1 MDTELLKTF
10 LEVSRTRHFG
20 RAAESLYLTQ
30 SAVSFRIR
38 QLENQLGVN
47 LFTRHRNNI
56 RLTAAGEKLLPYA
69 ETLMSTW
76 QAARKE
82 VAHTSRHNEFSI
94 GASASLWECMLN
106 QWLGRLYQN
115 QDAHTGLQF
124 EARIAQRQSLVKQLH
139 ERQLDLL
146 ITTEAPKMDEFR
158 GLMLNRTKTHV
169 RREKPSK
176 KSTNGR
182 WCPFCAN
189 LRLKRHRFEGV
200 FQCPL
205 YFDLSD
211 KKLLT
216 CETVRLSVKPQFS
229 SQLLGYFT
237 LALYTSAP
245 SKLKGDLN
253 YLRLEWGPDFQQ
265 HEAGLIGAD
274 EVPILTTSSAE
285 LAQQQIAMLNGC
297 TWLPVSWARKKG
309 GLHTVVDSTTLSR
322 PLYAIW
328 LQNSD
333 KNALIRDLLKINVLD
348 EVY

>member
-1 MDTELLKTF
+1 MESTVDTELLKTF

-20 RAAESLYLTQ
+20 RAAEALYLTQ

-56 RLTAAGEKLLPYA
+56 RLTTAGEKLLPYA
-69 ETLMSTW
+69 ETLMNTW

-106 QWLGRLYQN
+106 AWLGRLYQL
-115 QDAHTGLQF
+115 QEPQSGQQF

-146 ITTEAPKMDEFR
+146 ITTEAPKMDEF
-158 GLMLNRTKTHV
+158 
-169 RREKPSK
+169 
-176 KSTNGR
+176 
-182 WCPFCAN
+182 
-189 LRLKRHRFEGV
+189 
-200 FQCPL
+200 
-205 YFDLSD
+205 
-211 KKLLT
+211 
-216 CETVRLSVKPQFS
+216 S
-229 SQLLGYFT
+229 SQLLGHFT
-237 LALYTSAP
+237 LALYCSSPARKK
-245 SKLKGDLN
+245 SELN

-265 HEAGLIGAD
+265 HETGLIAAD
-274 EVPILTTSSAE
+274 EVPVLTTSSAE
-285 LAQQQIAMLNGC
+285 LARQQLSALNGC
-297 TWLPVSWARKKG
+297 SWLPVNWANEKG
-309 GLHTVVDSTTLSR
+309 GLHTVADSATLSR

-333 KNALIRDLLKINVLD
+333 KYSLICDLLKTDVLD
-348 EVY
+348 EQ

>member
-20 RAAESLYLTQ
+20 RAAEALYLTQ

-56 RLTAAGEKLLPYA
+56 RLTTAGEKLLPYA
-69 ETLMSTW
+69 ETLMNTW

-106 QWLGRLYQN
+106 AWLGRLYQL
-115 QDAHTGLQF
+115 QEPQSGLQF
-124 EARIAQRQSLVKQLH
+124 EARIAQRQSLVRQLH

-146 ITTEAPKMDEFR
+146 ITTEAPKMDEF
-158 GLMLNRTKTHV
+158 
-169 RREKPSK
+169 
-176 KSTNGR
+176 
-182 WCPFCAN
+182 
-189 LRLKRHRFEGV
+189 
-200 FQCPL
+200 
-205 YFDLSD
+205 
-211 KKLLT
+211 
-216 CETVRLSVKPQFS
+216 S
-229 SQLLGYFT
+229 SQLLGHFT
-237 LALYTSAP
+237 LALYCSSPARKK
-245 SKLKGDLN
+245 SELN

-265 HEAGLIGAD
+265 HETGLIAAD
-274 EVPILTTSSAE
+274 EVPVLTTSSAE
-285 LAQQQIAMLNGC
+285 LARQQLSALNGC
-297 TWLPVSWARKKG
+297 SWLPVNWANEKG
-309 GLHTVVDSTTLSR
+309 GLHTVADSATLSR

-333 KNALIRDLLKINVLD
+333 KYSLICDLLKTDVLD
-348 EVY
+348 EQ

>member
-20 RAAESLYLTQ
+20 RAAEALYLTQ

-56 RLTAAGEKLLPYA
+56 RLTTAGEKLLPYA
-69 ETLMSTW
+69 ETLMNTW

-106 QWLGRLYQN
+106 AWLGRLYKLQEP
-115 QDAHTGLQF
+115 QSGLQF
-124 EARIAQRQSLVKQLH
+124 EARIAQRQSLVKQLN

-146 ITTEAPKMDEFR
+146 ITTEAPKMDEF
-158 GLMLNRTKTHV
+158 
-169 RREKPSK
+169 
-176 KSTNGR
+176 
-182 WCPFCAN
+182 
-189 LRLKRHRFEGV
+189 
-200 FQCPL
+200 
-205 YFDLSD
+205 
-211 KKLLT
+211 
-216 CETVRLSVKPQFS
+216 S
-229 SQLLGYFT
+229 SQLLGHFT
-237 LALYTSAP
+237 LALYCSSPARKK
-245 SKLKGDLN
+245 SELN

-265 HEAGLIGAD
+265 HETGLIAAD
-274 EVPILTTSSAE
+274 EVPVLTTSSAE
-285 LAQQQIAMLNGC
+285 LARQQLSALNGC
-297 TWLPVSWARKKG
+297 SWLPVNWANEKG
-309 GLHTVVDSTTLSR
+309 GLHTVADSATLSR

-333 KNALIRDLLKINVLD
+333 KYSLICDLLKTDVLD
-348 EVY
+348 EQ

>member
-20 RAAESLYLTQ
+20 RAAEALYLTQ

-56 RLTAAGEKLLPYA
+56 RLTTAGEKLLPYA
-69 ETLMSTW
+69 EMLMNTW

-106 QWLGRLYQN
+106 AWLGRLYQL
-115 QDAHTGLQF
+115 QEPQSGLQF

-146 ITTEAPKMDEFR
+146 ITTEAPKMDEF
-158 GLMLNRTKTHV
+158 
-169 RREKPSK
+169 
-176 KSTNGR
+176 
-182 WCPFCAN
+182 
-189 LRLKRHRFEGV
+189 
-200 FQCPL
+200 
-205 YFDLSD
+205 
-211 KKLLT
+211 
-216 CETVRLSVKPQFS
+216 S
-229 SQLLGYFT
+229 SQLLGHFT
-237 LALYTSAP
+237 LALYCSSPARKK
-245 SKLKGDLN
+245 SELN

-265 HEAGLIGAD
+265 HETGLIAAD
-274 EVPILTTSSAE
+274 EVPVLTTSSAE
-285 LAQQQIAMLNGC
+285 LARQQLSALNGC
-297 TWLPVSWARKKG
+297 SWLPVNWANEKG
-309 GLHTVVDSTTLSR
+309 GLHTVADSATLSR

-333 KNALIRDLLKINVLD
+333 KYSLICDLLKTDVLD
-348 EVY
+348 EQ

>member
-1 MDTELLKTF
+1 MERVVDTELLKTF

-20 RAAESLYLTQ
+20 RAAEALYLTQ

-69 ETLMSTW
+69 ETLMNTW

-82 VAHTSRHNEFSI
+82 VANTSRHNEFSI

-106 QWLGRLYQN
+106 DWLRRLYQS
-115 QDAHTGLQF
+115 QEPQSSLQF

-146 ITTEAPKMDEFR
+146 ITTETPKMDE
-158 GLMLNRTKTHV
+158 
-169 RREKPSK
+169 
-176 KSTNGR
+176 
-182 WCPFCAN
+182 
-189 LRLKRHRFEGV
+189 
-200 FQCPL
+200 
-205 YFDLSD
+205 
-211 KKLLT
+211 
-216 CETVRLSVKPQFS
+216 FS

-237 LALYTSAP
+237 LALYCSSP
-245 SKLKGDLN
+245 SQTKDELN

-265 HEAGLIGAD
+265 HEAGLIAGD
-274 EVPILTTSSAE
+274 EVPVLTTSSAE
-285 LAQQQIAMLNGC
+285 LARQQLSVIKGFS
-297 TWLPVSWARKKG
+297 WLPVNWARTKSD
-309 GLHTVVDSTTLSR
+309 LHTVTDSTTLSR
-322 PLYAIW
+322 PLYAVW

-333 KNALIRDLLKINVLD
+333 KHALIRDLLKTNILED
-348 EVY
+348 

>member
-20 RAAESLYLTQ
+20 RAAEALYLTQ

-56 RLTAAGEKLLPYA
+56 RLTTAGEKLLPYA
-69 ETLMSTW
+69 ETLMNTW

-82 VAHTSRHNEFSI
+82 VAYTSRHNEFSI

-106 QWLGRLYQN
+106 AWLGRLYQL
-115 QDAHTGLQF
+115 QEPQSGLQF

-146 ITTEAPKMDEFR
+146 ITTEAPKMDEF
-158 GLMLNRTKTHV
+158 
-169 RREKPSK
+169 
-176 KSTNGR
+176 
-182 WCPFCAN
+182 
-189 LRLKRHRFEGV
+189 
-200 FQCPL
+200 
-205 YFDLSD
+205 
-211 KKLLT
+211 
-216 CETVRLSVKPQFS
+216 S
-229 SQLLGYFT
+229 SQLLGHFT
-237 LALYTSAP
+237 LALYCSSPARKK
-245 SKLKGDLN
+245 SELN

-265 HEAGLIGAD
+265 HETGLIAAD
-274 EVPILTTSSAE
+274 EVPVLTTSSAE
-285 LAQQQIAMLNGC
+285 LARQQLSALNGC
-297 TWLPVSWARKKG
+297 SWLPVNWANEKG
-309 GLHTVVDSTTLSR
+309 GLHTVADSATLSR

-333 KNALIRDLLKINVLD
+333 KYSLICDLLKTDVLD
-348 EVY
+348 EQ

>member
-20 RAAESLYLTQ
+20 RAAEALYLTQ

-56 RLTAAGEKLLPYA
+56 RLTTAGEKLLPYA
-69 ETLMSTW
+69 ETLMNTW

-106 QWLGRLYQN
+106 AWLGRLYQL
-115 QDAHTGLQF
+115 QEPQSGLQF

-146 ITTEAPKMDEFR
+146 ITTEAPKMDEF
-158 GLMLNRTKTHV
+158 
-169 RREKPSK
+169 
-176 KSTNGR
+176 
-182 WCPFCAN
+182 
-189 LRLKRHRFEGV
+189 
-200 FQCPL
+200 
-205 YFDLSD
+205 
-211 KKLLT
+211 
-216 CETVRLSVKPQFS
+216 S
-229 SQLLGYFT
+229 SQLLGHFT
-237 LALYTSAP
+237 LALYCSSPARKK
-245 SKLKGDLN
+245 SELN
-253 YLRLEWGPDFQQ
+253 FLRLEWGPDFQQ
-265 HEAGLIGAD
+265 HETGLIAAD
-274 EVPILTTSSAE
+274 EVPVLTTSSAE
-285 LAQQQIAMLNGC
+285 LARQQLSALNGC
-297 TWLPVSWARKKG
+297 SWLPVNWANEKG
-309 GLHTVVDSTTLSR
+309 GLHTVADSATLSR

-333 KNALIRDLLKINVLD
+333 KYSLICDLLKTDVLD
-348 EVY
+348 EQ

>member
-1 MDTELLKTF
+1 MESTVDTELLKTF

-20 RAAESLYLTQ
+20 RAAEALYLTQ

-56 RLTAAGEKLLPYA
+56 RLTTAGEKLLPYA
-69 ETLMSTW
+69 ETLMNTW

-106 QWLGRLYQN
+106 AWLGRLYQL
-115 QDAHTGLQF
+115 QEPQSGLQF

-146 ITTEAPKMDEFR
+146 ITTEAPKMDEF
-158 GLMLNRTKTHV
+158 
-169 RREKPSK
+169 
-176 KSTNGR
+176 
-182 WCPFCAN
+182 
-189 LRLKRHRFEGV
+189 
-200 FQCPL
+200 
-205 YFDLSD
+205 
-211 KKLLT
+211 
-216 CETVRLSVKPQFS
+216 S
-229 SQLLGYFT
+229 SQLLGHFT
-237 LALYTSAP
+237 LALYCSSPARKK
-245 SKLKGDLN
+245 SELN

-265 HEAGLIGAD
+265 HETGLIAAD
-274 EVPILTTSSAE
+274 EVPVLTTNSAE
-285 LAQQQIAMLNGC
+285 LARQQLSALNGC
-297 TWLPVSWARKKG
+297 SWLPVNWANEKG
-309 GLHTVVDSTTLSR
+309 GLHTVADSATLSR

-333 KNALIRDLLKINVLD
+333 KYSLICDLLKTDVLD
-348 EVY
+348 EQ

>member
-20 RAAESLYLTQ
+20 RAAEALYLTQ

-69 ETLMSTW
+69 ETLMNTW

-82 VAHTSRHNEFSI
+82 VANTSRHNEFSI

-106 QWLGRLYQN
+106 DWLKRLYQS
-115 QDAHTGLQF
+115 QEPQTSLQF

-146 ITTEAPKMDEFR
+146 ITTETPKMDE
-158 GLMLNRTKTHV
+158 
-169 RREKPSK
+169 
-176 KSTNGR
+176 
-182 WCPFCAN
+182 
-189 LRLKRHRFEGV
+189 
-200 FQCPL
+200 
-205 YFDLSD
+205 
-211 KKLLT
+211 
-216 CETVRLSVKPQFS
+216 FS

-237 LALYTSAP
+237 LALYCSSP
-245 SKLKGDLN
+245 SQTKDELN

-265 HEAGLIGAD
+265 HEAGLIAGD
-274 EVPILTTSSAE
+274 EVPVLTTSSAE
-285 LAQQQIAMLNGC
+285 LARQQLSVLKGFS
-297 TWLPVSWARKKG
+297 WLPVNWAKAKSD
-309 GLHTVVDSTTLSR
+309 LHTVTDSTTLSR
-322 PLYAIW
+322 PLYAVW

-333 KNALIRDLLKINVLD
+333 KHTLICDLLRTSILED
-348 EVY
+348 

>member
-10 LEVSRTRHFG
+10 LEVSRPRHFG
-20 RAAESLYLTQ
+20 RAAEALYLTQ

-69 ETLMSTW
+69 ETLMNTW

-82 VAHTSRHNEFSI
+82 VANTSRHNEFSI

-106 QWLGRLYQN
+106 DWLRRLYQS
-115 QDAHTGLQF
+115 QEPQSSLQF

-146 ITTEAPKMDEFR
+146 ITTETPKMDE
-158 GLMLNRTKTHV
+158 
-169 RREKPSK
+169 
-176 KSTNGR
+176 
-182 WCPFCAN
+182 
-189 LRLKRHRFEGV
+189 
-200 FQCPL
+200 
-205 YFDLSD
+205 
-211 KKLLT
+211 
-216 CETVRLSVKPQFS
+216 FS

-237 LALYTSAP
+237 LALYCSSP
-245 SKLKGDLN
+245 SQTKDELN

-265 HEAGLIGAD
+265 HEAGLIAGD
-274 EVPILTTSSAE
+274 EVPVLTTSSAE
-285 LAQQQIAMLNGC
+285 LARQQLSVIKGFS
-297 TWLPVSWARKKG
+297 WLPVNWAKTKSD
-309 GLHTVVDSTTLSR
+309 LHTVTDSTTLSR
-322 PLYAIW
+322 PLYAVW

-333 KNALIRDLLKINVLD
+333 KNGLICDLLRTDILEN
-348 EVY
+348 

>member
-10 LEVSRTRHFG
+10 LEVSRTHHFG
-20 RAAESLYLTQ
+20 RAAEALYLTQ

-56 RLTAAGEKLLPYA
+56 RLTTAGEKLLPYA
-69 ETLMSTW
+69 ETLMNTW

-106 QWLGRLYQN
+106 AWLGRLYQL
-115 QDAHTGLQF
+115 QEPQSGLQF

-146 ITTEAPKMDEFR
+146 ITTEAPKMDEF
-158 GLMLNRTKTHV
+158 
-169 RREKPSK
+169 
-176 KSTNGR
+176 
-182 WCPFCAN
+182 
-189 LRLKRHRFEGV
+189 
-200 FQCPL
+200 
-205 YFDLSD
+205 
-211 KKLLT
+211 
-216 CETVRLSVKPQFS
+216 S
-229 SQLLGYFT
+229 SQLLGHFT
-237 LALYTSAP
+237 LALYCSSPARKK
-245 SKLKGDLN
+245 SELN

-265 HEAGLIGAD
+265 HETGLIAAD
-274 EVPILTTSSAE
+274 EVPVLTTSSAE
-285 LAQQQIAMLNGC
+285 LARQQLSALNGC
-297 TWLPVSWARKKG
+297 SWLPVNWANEKG
-309 GLHTVVDSTTLSR
+309 GLHTVADSATLSR

-333 KNALIRDLLKINVLD
+333 KYSLICDLLKTDVLD
-348 EVY
+348 EQ

>member
-1 MDTELLKTF
+1 MESTVDTELLKTF

-20 RAAESLYLTQ
+20 RAAEALYLTQ

-56 RLTAAGEKLLPYA
+56 RLTTAGEKLLPYA
-69 ETLMSTW
+69 ETLMNTW

-106 QWLGRLYQN
+106 AWLGRLYQL
-115 QDAHTGLQF
+115 QEPQSGLQF

-146 ITTEAPKMDEFR
+146 ITTEAPKMDEF
-158 GLMLNRTKTHV
+158 
-169 RREKPSK
+169 
-176 KSTNGR
+176 
-182 WCPFCAN
+182 
-189 LRLKRHRFEGV
+189 
-200 FQCPL
+200 
-205 YFDLSD
+205 
-211 KKLLT
+211 
-216 CETVRLSVKPQFS
+216 S
-229 SQLLGYFT
+229 SQLLGHFT
-237 LALYTSAP
+237 LALYCSSPARKK
-245 SKLKGDLN
+245 SELN

-265 HEAGLIGAD
+265 HETGLIAAD
-274 EVPILTTSSAE
+274 EVPVLKTSSAE
-285 LAQQQIAMLNGC
+285 LARQQLSALNGC
-297 TWLPVSWARKKG
+297 SWLPVNWANEKG
-309 GLHTVVDSTTLSR
+309 GLHTVADSATLSR

-333 KNALIRDLLKINVLD
+333 KYSLICDLLKTDVLN
-348 EVY
+348 EQ

>member
-1 MDTELLKTF
+1 MESTVDTELLKTF

-20 RAAESLYLTQ
+20 QAAEALYLTQ

-56 RLTAAGEKLLPYA
+56 RLTTAGEKLLPYA
-69 ETLMSTW
+69 ETLMNTW

-106 QWLGRLYQN
+106 AWLGRLYQL
-115 QDAHTGLQF
+115 QEPQSGLQF

-146 ITTEAPKMDEFR
+146 ITTEAPKMDEF
-158 GLMLNRTKTHV
+158 
-169 RREKPSK
+169 
-176 KSTNGR
+176 
-182 WCPFCAN
+182 
-189 LRLKRHRFEGV
+189 
-200 FQCPL
+200 
-205 YFDLSD
+205 
-211 KKLLT
+211 
-216 CETVRLSVKPQFS
+216 S
-229 SQLLGYFT
+229 SQLLGHFT
-237 LALYTSAP
+237 LALYCSSPARKK
-245 SKLKGDLN
+245 SELN

-265 HEAGLIGAD
+265 HETGLIAAD
-274 EVPILTTSSAE
+274 EVPVLTTSSAE
-285 LAQQQIAMLNGC
+285 LARQQLSALNGC
-297 TWLPVSWARKKG
+297 SWLPVNWANEKG
-309 GLHTVVDSTTLSR
+309 GLHTVADSATLSR

-333 KNALIRDLLKINVLD
+333 KYSLICDLLKTDVLD
-348 EVY
+348 EQ

>member
-1 MDTELLKTF
+1 MEKTVDTELLKTF

-20 RAAESLYLTQ
+20 RAAEALYLTQ

-82 VAHTSRHNEFSI
+82 VAHTSRHHQFSI
-94 GASASLWECMLN
+94 GASASLWECMLSD
-106 QWLGRLYQN
+106 WLTRLYNLQGN
-115 QDAHTGLQF
+115 LQF

-146 ITTEAPKMDEFR
+146 ITTETPKMDE
-158 GLMLNRTKTHV
+158 
-169 RREKPSK
+169 
-176 KSTNGR
+176 
-182 WCPFCAN
+182 
-189 LRLKRHRFEGV
+189 
-200 FQCPL
+200 
-205 YFDLSD
+205 
-211 KKLLT
+211 
-216 CETVRLSVKPQFS
+216 FS
-229 SQLLGYFT
+229 SQLLGHFT
-237 LALYTSAP
+237 LALYCATP
-245 SKLKGDLN
+245 EKSKSELN

-265 HEAGLIGAD
+265 HEAELIASD
-274 EVPILTTSSAE
+274 DVPTLTTSSAE
-285 LAQQQIAMLNGC
+285 VAHQQLPQLNGC
-297 TWLPVSWARKKG
+297 TWLPVSWAEQKEE
-309 GLHTVVDSTTLSR
+309 LYPVADTTMLSR

-333 KNALIRDLLKINVLD
+333 KQNQIRDLLKIKVID
-348 EVY
+348 

>member
-20 RAAESLYLTQ
+20 RAAEALYLTQ

-69 ETLMSTW
+69 ETLMNTW

-106 QWLGRLYQN
+106 DWLGRLYQR
-115 QDAHTGLQF
+115 QEPQSSLQF

-146 ITTEAPKMDEFR
+146 ITTEAPKMDEF
-158 GLMLNRTKTHV
+158 
-169 RREKPSK
+169 
-176 KSTNGR
+176 
-182 WCPFCAN
+182 
-189 LRLKRHRFEGV
+189 
-200 FQCPL
+200 
-205 YFDLSD
+205 
-211 KKLLT
+211 
-216 CETVRLSVKPQFS
+216 S
-229 SQLLGYFT
+229 SQLLGQFT
-237 LALYTSAP
+237 LALYCSSPARMK
-245 SKLKGDLN
+245 SELN

-265 HEAGLIGAD
+265 HETGLIAAD

-285 LAQQQIAMLNGC
+285 LARQQLSALNGC
-297 TWLPVSWARKKG
+297 SWLPVNWATERVGYIPSLIVQHFHGRCTPFGCK
-309 GLHTVVDSTTLSR
+309 TVINIHLS
-322 PLYAIW
+322 AIC
-328 LQNSD
+328 
-333 KNALIRDLLKINVLD
+333 
-348 EVY
+348 

>member
-10 LEVSRTRHFG
+10 QEVSRTRHFG
-20 RAAESLYLTQ
+20 RAAEALYLTQ

-56 RLTAAGEKLLPYA
+56 RLTTAGEKLLPYA
-69 ETLMSTW
+69 ETLMNTW

-106 QWLGRLYQN
+106 AWLGRLYQL
-115 QDAHTGLQF
+115 QEPQSGLQF

-146 ITTEAPKMDEFR
+146 ITTEAPKMDEF
-158 GLMLNRTKTHV
+158 
-169 RREKPSK
+169 
-176 KSTNGR
+176 
-182 WCPFCAN
+182 
-189 LRLKRHRFEGV
+189 
-200 FQCPL
+200 
-205 YFDLSD
+205 
-211 KKLLT
+211 
-216 CETVRLSVKPQFS
+216 S
-229 SQLLGYFT
+229 SQLLGHFT
-237 LALYTSAP
+237 LALYCSSPARKK
-245 SKLKGDLN
+245 SELN

-265 HEAGLIGAD
+265 HETGLIAAD
-274 EVPILTTSSAE
+274 EVPVLTTSSAE
-285 LAQQQIAMLNGC
+285 LARQQLSALNGC
-297 TWLPVSWARKKG
+297 SWLPVNWANEKG
-309 GLHTVVDSTTLSR
+309 GLHTVADSATLSR

-333 KNALIRDLLKINVLD
+333 KYSLICDLLKTDVLD
-348 EVY
+348 EQ

>member
-20 RAAESLYLTQ
+20 RTAEALYLTQ

-56 RLTAAGEKLLPYA
+56 RLTTAGEKLLPYA
-69 ETLMSTW
+69 ETLMNTW

-106 QWLGRLYQN
+106 AWLGRLYQL
-115 QDAHTGLQF
+115 QEPQSGLQF

-146 ITTEAPKMDEFR
+146 ITTEAPKMDEF
-158 GLMLNRTKTHV
+158 
-169 RREKPSK
+169 
-176 KSTNGR
+176 
-182 WCPFCAN
+182 
-189 LRLKRHRFEGV
+189 
-200 FQCPL
+200 
-205 YFDLSD
+205 
-211 KKLLT
+211 
-216 CETVRLSVKPQFS
+216 S
-229 SQLLGYFT
+229 SQLLGHFT
-237 LALYTSAP
+237 LALYCSSPARKK
-245 SKLKGDLN
+245 SELN

-265 HEAGLIGAD
+265 HETGLIAAD
-274 EVPILTTSSAE
+274 EVPVLTTSSAE
-285 LAQQQIAMLNGC
+285 LARQQLSALNGC
-297 TWLPVSWARKKG
+297 SWLPVNWANEKG
-309 GLHTVVDSTTLSR
+309 GLHTVADSATLSR

-333 KNALIRDLLKINVLD
+333 KYSLICDLLKTDVLD
-348 EVY
+348 EQ

>member
-1 MDTELLKTF
+1 MESTVDTELLKTF

-20 RAAESLYLTQ
+20 RAAEALYLTQ

-56 RLTAAGEKLLPYA
+56 RLTTAGEKLLPYA
-69 ETLMSTW
+69 ETLMNTW

-106 QWLGRLYQN
+106 AWLGRLYQL
-115 QDAHTGLQF
+115 QEPQSGLQF

-146 ITTEAPKMDEFR
+146 ITTEAPKMDEF
-158 GLMLNRTKTHV
+158 
-169 RREKPSK
+169 
-176 KSTNGR
+176 
-182 WCPFCAN
+182 
-189 LRLKRHRFEGV
+189 
-200 FQCPL
+200 
-205 YFDLSD
+205 
-211 KKLLT
+211 
-216 CETVRLSVKPQFS
+216 S
-229 SQLLGYFT
+229 SQLLGQFT
-237 LALYTSAP
+237 LALYCSSPARKK
-245 SKLKGDLN
+245 SELN

-265 HEAGLIGAD
+265 HETGLIAAD
-274 EVPILTTSSAE
+274 EVPVLTTSSAE
-285 LAQQQIAMLNGC
+285 LARQQLSALNGC
-297 TWLPVSWARKKG
+297 SWLPVNWANEKG
-309 GLHTVVDSTTLSR
+309 GLHTVADSATLSR

-333 KNALIRDLLKINVLD
+333 KYSLICDLLKTDVLD
-348 EVY
+348 EQ